1 MGSEAPELSE
11 VAIGRPSIIQ
21 TIVGVLTAIP
31 EVAALGP
38 GHIWAREAP
47 GNAPMPVIVINQIGP
62 GRGIAPIGGQVIAA
76 NYRYQWRVATT
87 GGSVEPLIAI
97 ARKIHAAFQLANI
110 TTESGDSVTIRT
122 VNTDLPEI
130 PLDDSG
136 RTMEELGGEIEVHV
150 GWNVS
155 P

>member
-1 MGSEAPELSE
+1 MTET
-11 VAIGRPSIIQ
+11 AIGRPSILKELI
-21 TIVGVLTAIP
+21 TLLTAIP

-47 GNAPMPVIVINQIGP
+47 GDATGMQIVINQIGP
-62 GRGIAPIGGQVIAA
+62 GRGIAPIGGQVVAA
-76 NYRYQWRVATT
+76 NYRYQWRVATI
-87 GGSVEPLIAI
+87 GGSIEPLIDI
-97 ARKIHAAFQLANI
+97 ARAIHAAFQRVTI
-110 TTESGDSVTIRT
+110 TTDAGDGITIMT

-136 RTMEELGGEIEVHV
+136 RTMEELGGEIEIHV
-150 GWNVS
+150 SWNVS